1 MQKHKRDLNACEYYA
16 KRGDYEQAVACY
28 RERQKLDPSNDSIRQ
43 KIEYIIKSCKKE
55 NEILQINL
63 NCDPKP
69 GAKPSTTNS
78 Y

>member
-1 MQKHKRDLNACEYYA
+1 MQKPKLDLSACEYYA
-16 KRGDYEQAVACY
+16 KRGDYEEAVVCY

-43 KIEYIIKSCKKE
+43 RIEYIIKSCKRE

-78 Y
+78 H